1 MSKLMKLKSLFN
13 YRTSNDIENQ
23 MTLILDN
30 HEGLNDV
37 NNAREEKYTGIAR
50 VLAENRLAIIFA
62 FVAILSFGISLLA
75 IFEGKIFIL
84 NWISILPENLYLH
97 SLSLVCQITLI
108 IL

>member
-13 YRTSNDIENQ
+13 YRTSNDIGNQ

-84 NWISILPENLYLH
+84 NWISILPENH
-97 SLSLVCQITLI
+97 SLSLVCQMTLI